1 MTETSPAHS
10 YCARFHAAIEL
21 LGRRWTGPIIV
32 ALASGA
38 DRFTTIR
45 DTVPGLSDRLLCQR
59 LRELEDRSI
68 VARTQVGRGQNEV
81 RYNLTPKGKA
91 LDPVIS
97 AISAW
102 ANHWPTE
109 SP

>member
-1 MTETSPAHS
+1 M
-10 YCARFHAAIEL
+10 
-21 LGRRWTGPIIV
+21 
-32 ALASGA
+32 
-38 DRFTTIR
+38 
-45 DTVPGLSDRLLCQR
+45 
-59 LRELEDRSI
+59 
-68 VARTQVGRGQNEV
+68 ARTQVGRGQNDV